1 MLMLTVV
8 ESKITKRLFVLAIL
22 LFTSFILI
30 GCDDLGSTI
39 DLYGEY
45 DKITKTCEFNVAYTD
60 NSSFLT
66 DGAGYATLVS
76 LTDGDTTNFRLPEG
90 QNITIR
96 YHGVDTPEST
106 GSVEKWGKA
115 ASLFVKSKL
124 EKAKSI
130 VLEATSTPASHDSY
144 GVRYLGYIWYKLGD
158 EDPYKLLNLEL
169 VENGFSKNKCI
180 NTPDFKYYSYFK
192 DAEDFAKNNGLR
204 LHGNYQDPYYSTA
217 AEKITLKD
225 FYDNPDAYYN
235 SDAQAGSKV
244 RIQAYITDL
253 TVSGSGTYTFTA
265 TQEIDGVKY
274 SMPIFAGYS
283 SAPVSGFIKVGN
295 LYSLT
300 GNIAKHNESWQI
312 SGLIYVA
319 MQTGGDYVTVLQRDY
334 YCTFNSNLNYGE
346 KWGTSLFSSA
356 EIISAKVEEG
366 KLTMVASVKRMT
378 NDGYSDPIEM
388 TFITKQNVASGF
400 DASTLVGD
408 VMSCTG
414 LQIEKN
420 SNIIT
425 VSISDINFASG
436 KTVSAAN

>member
-8 ESKITKRLFVLAIL
+8 ESKITKRLFVFAIL

-106 GSVEKWGKA
+106 GTVEKWGKA

-124 EKAKSI
+124 EEAKSI

-180 NTPDFKYYSYFK
+180 VDLVPVQKLGRF
-192 DAEDFAKNNGLR
+192 L
-204 LHGNYQDPYYSTA
+204 LHEA
-217 AEKITLKD
+217 AIG
-225 FYDNPDAYYN
+225 
-235 SDAQAGSKV
+235 AQ
-244 RIQAYITDL
+244 
-253 TVSGSGTYTFTA
+253 
-265 TQEIDGVKY
+265 
-274 SMPIFAGYS
+274 
-283 SAPVSGFIKVGN
+283 PV
-295 LYSLT
+295 
-300 GNIAKHNESWQI
+300 
-312 SGLIYVA
+312 
-319 MQTGGDYVTVLQRDY
+319 
-334 YCTFNSNLNYGE
+334 
-346 KWGTSLFSSA
+346 
-356 EIISAKVEEG
+356 
-366 KLTMVASVKRMT
+366 
-378 NDGYSDPIEM
+378 
-388 TFITKQNVASGF
+388 FITP
-400 DASTLVGD
+400 L
-408 VMSCTG
+408 
-414 LQIEKN
+414 LQYDC
-420 SNIIT
+420 SIT
-425 VSISDINFASG
+425 YQ
-436 KTVSAAN
+436 ANDDDEEQCQGIGYR